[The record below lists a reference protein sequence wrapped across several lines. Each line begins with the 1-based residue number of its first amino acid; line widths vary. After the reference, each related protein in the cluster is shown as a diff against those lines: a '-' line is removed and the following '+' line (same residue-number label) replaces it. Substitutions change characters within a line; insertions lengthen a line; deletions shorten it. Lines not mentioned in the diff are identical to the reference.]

1 MLRLVVLGIFMI
13 WSWFNLSVSFSALF
27 TLSTIFYYYVNLNKP
42 KLTFKKTEENEK
54 ILKSCGRLQN
64 IYYPPFY
71 LLNAHLHTVLAD
83 LIFRSHEKEIVF
95 EREIIKDEDGGSIAL
110 DWIKSEEISSKS
122 HVLIVYPGVTGSSAG
137 NYVQQIGM
145 HFKKLKFRVCCV
157 NHRGINSELT
167 V

>member
-1 MLRLVVLGIFMI
+1 MI
-13 WSWFNLSVSFSALF
+13 WSWFNLSTSLSGIFVF
-27 TLSTIFYYYVNLNKP
+27 STILYYYFTLNKP
-42 KLTFKKTEENEK
+42 KLTFQKTEENEK
-54 ILKSCGRLQN
+54 ILKSCERLQN

-71 LLNAHLHTVLAD
+71 LLNPHLHTVLAD
-83 LIFRSHEKEIVF
+83 LVFRSHEKEIIF
-95 EREIIKDEDGGSIAL
+95 EREILKDEEGGSIAL
-110 DWIKSEEISSKS
+110 DWIKSDEISTNSP
-122 HVLIVYPGVTGSSAG
+122 VLIVYPGVTGSSAG